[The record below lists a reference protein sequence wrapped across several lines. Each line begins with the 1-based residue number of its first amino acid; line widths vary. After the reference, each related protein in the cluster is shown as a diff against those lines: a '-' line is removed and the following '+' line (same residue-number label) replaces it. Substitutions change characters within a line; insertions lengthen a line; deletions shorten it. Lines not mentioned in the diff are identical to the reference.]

1 MSYKGIA
8 DFRSDTV
15 TRPTEEMRRAMFEAE
30 VGDDVHGDDPTV
42 NRVEEIA
49 AGRLGKEA
57 ALFVPSGT
65 MGNTIAVALACGEG
79 KEIILE
85 EQCHIYH
92 FEAGNVSRIARALPR
107 TLPSN
112 RGEIPIDV
120 IAANVHKTL
129 RQHMPE
135 TRAIALE
142 DTHNLYG
149 GAVLSLEYLRQVR
162 AFTRENHLH
171 LHLDGARVVNAAV
184 AQGVDVKE
192 IAENFDSV
200 MFCLSKGLSA
210 PIGSMLVG
218 SKNFIAEAR
227 FMRKYLGGGMRQV
240 GIVAAAGII
249 AIEKMVDRL
258 ADDHVRAKKLAERLM
273 DIDGIEVHPE
283 LVETNFLILTVKTM
297 DAWTFL
303 ERLKEKRVLALPFS
317 QRTIR
322 FCTHKDIDDADIDAC
337 ATAIR
342 EIFKK

>member
-15 TRPTEEMRRAMFEAE
+15 TRPTEEMRKAMYEAE

-42 NRVEEIA
+42 NKLEEIA
-49 AGRLGKEA
+49 AEKLGKEA

-65 MGNTIAVALACGEG
+65 MGNTIAIALACGEG

-85 EQCHIYH
+85 ERCHIYH
-92 FEAGNVSRIARALPR
+92 FEAGNVARIARSLPR

-112 RGEIPIDV
+112 RGEIPLESIEE
-120 IAANVHKTL
+120 NVHKTL

-135 TRAIALE
+135 TKAIALE

-149 GAVLSLEYLRQVR
+149 GAVLSLDYLRKVR
-162 AFTRENHLH
+162 QFTKENNLH
-171 LHLDGARVVNAAV
+171 LHLDGARVFNAAV

-192 IAENFDSV
+192 IADNFDSV

-218 SKNFIAEAR
+218 PKDFIAEAR

-240 GIVAAAGII
+240 GIVASAGIL
-249 AIEKMVDRL
+249 AIEKMADRL
-258 ADDHVRAKKLAERLM
+258 ADDHVRAKKLAEQLL
-273 DIDGIEVHPE
+273 DIEEIEVHPE
-283 LVETNFLILTVKTM
+283 LVETNFMILKTKTM
-297 DAWTFL
+297 NAWAFL
-303 ERLKEKRVLALPFS
+303 EKLKEQHVLALPFS
-317 QRTIR
+317 EHTIR
-322 FCTHKDIDDADIDAC
+322 FCTHKDIDDSDIDTC
-337 ATAIR
+337 ASAIR
-342 EIFKK
+342 ALFK